1 MAMPNQGRAG
11 SPKTQPVKKS
21 GVSSKKEAPKSTLVG
36 GTKPAGTRGS
46 NKGAR

>member
-21 GVSSKKEAPKSTLVG
+21 TSGSRTEAPKGTIVN

-46 NKGAR
+46 KKGAR